1 VSLEELFVDGDVLD
15 GDETL
20 TRLVFGDGVYEERR
34 VSVVDAIEEGWEIDC
49 HL

>member
-1 VSLEELFVDGDVLD
+1 VSLKELFVDRDVLD

-20 TRLVFGDGVYEERR
+20 TRLVFGDSVYEKRR
-34 VSVVDAIEEGWEIDC
+34 VSVVDAVEEGWEVDR